1 MRPTQRFLQLVG
13 GWLSLA
19 LVLALLRIFVVPAE
33 GHAGLSLLVGLWWVI
48 GLLMAVAAFIDIGGK
63 WAAGSLSVT
72 RVVPQSV
79 ALDATQDIQLRVNN
93 PQARSQTLE
102 LADHLSESLLA
113 TGMPMEFTVPANGFA
128 DLEYQIKPS
137 ERGEMYFGRVELRVH
152 SLWGLWQFKVFA
164 AEPQNTRVYPNFAAI
179 AHFGVMQLEQ
189 QMGELGIHIQQRRG
203 EGLEFKQLRDFRE
216 GDMLRQVDWKA
227 TARQR
232 KPISREYQDDR
243 DQQVIF
249 MLDCGR
255 RMRAKDDELSHFDH
269 ALNAVLLSGYI
280 ALRQGDAV
288 GLMSFAGDERWIEP
302 VKGRSSINRLMNGVY
317 DIRSSTDTSDYLK
330 AAEQLLARQR
340 KRALVIVVTALQDE
354 DQDDIRAATNLL
366 RSRHIV
372 MVASL
377 KQMMLEEKVP
387 EVDELS
393 NALRYCGTQ
402 ALLQSRQRLL
412 ATLMAEGIAVVDA
425 KPKSLHQDM
434 ISQYMGLKRSGRI

>member
-1 MRPTQRFLQLVG
+1 MRPTRRFLELAG
-13 GWLSLA
+13 GWLGLA
-19 LVLALLRIFVVPAE
+19 LVLALLRIFVVPSD
-33 GHAGLSLLVGLWWVI
+33 GHIGMTLLVGMWWVLG
-48 GLLMAVAAFIDIGGK
+48 GLVALAAFIDVGGK
-63 WAAGSLSVT
+63 WAAGSLTVS

-79 ALDATQDIQLRVNN
+79 ALDAVQDIALKVSN
-93 PQARSQTLE
+93 PQSRQQTLE
-102 LADHLSESLLA
+102 LIDHQSESLLPS
-113 TGMPMEFTVPANGFA
+113 GLPLEFSVPANGFA
-128 DLEYQIKPS
+128 DLHYQIKPS
-137 ERGEMYFGRVELRVH
+137 ERGEMYFGEVELRVH

-302 VKGRSSINRLMNGVY
+302 VKGRTSINRLMNGVY

-340 KRALVIVVTALQDE
+340 KRALIIVVTAIQDE
-354 DQDDIRAATNLL
+354 DRDDIRAATELL
-366 RSRHIV
+366 RSSHIV

-377 KQMMLEEKVP
+377 KQMMLEEEIP
-387 EVDELS
+387 EVDEIS

-402 ALLQSRQRLL
+402 ALLESRQRLL
-412 ATLMAEGIAVVDA
+412 ATLRAEGVAVVDA

-434 ISQYMGLKRSGRI
+434 IAQYMGLKRSGRI